1 MAVEEKRNI
10 NEDFGNRLRE
20 IIEKRK
26 KETGQNL
33 RAVAKDL
40 DVSLGV
46 LSDWQNGNKTPRGD
60 SIAKLAKYFGVSADY
75 LLGLTE
81 AQTVDTDLRAVADY
95 TGLTEN
101 AILAL
106 KDSEMFECY
115 DRSQKKILS
124 DMLSDESCL
133 HQIVNS
139 IYLYLKDRFS
149 LIFRITALL
158 KRIAPTASIRSFF
171 IRTMSALSMATS
183 VPAPIAIPT
192 SAEASAGASLIP
204 SPIIATLCPLFF
216 KADIFS
222 SFCVGSTPAMTSSI
236 PT

>member
-124 DMLSDESCL
+124 DM
-133 HQIVNS
+133 IKKNGVN
-139 IYLYLKDRFS
+139 I
-149 LIFRITALL
+149 
-158 KRIAPTASIRSFF
+158 IAIGNGTASRETERFAKEVIKEIKENKPQTVDYSRSKTG
-171 IRTMSALSMATS
+171 RKNLGDETLWR
-183 VPAPIAIPT
+183 AI
-192 SAEASAGASLIP
+192 L
-204 SPIIATLCPLFF
+204 
-216 KADIFS
+216 
-222 SFCVGSTPAMTSSI
+222 
-236 PT
+236 

>member
-81 AQTVDTDLRAVADY
+81 AQTVADY

-139 IYLYLKDRFS
+139 IYLYLKATEEQVHEAEELLEGEAELDLRGADS
-149 LIFRITALL
+149 SDMELCLFRASRAIEDYMKHL
-158 KRIAPTASIRSFF
+158 KHEKLKE
-171 IRTMSALSMATS
+171 LS
-183 VPAPIAIPT
+183 V
-192 SAEASAGASLIP
+192 EV
-204 SPIIATLCPLFF
+204 
-216 KADIFS
+216 DIENL
-222 SFCVGSTPAMTSSI
+222 
-236 PT
+236 

>member
-101 AILAL
+101 AIW
-106 KDSEMFECY
+106 
-115 DRSQKKILS
+115 RSKIRKCLS
-124 DMLSDESCL
+124 VTIEVKRKYCL
-133 HQIVNS
+133 ICFQ
-139 IYLYLKDRFS
+139 
-149 LIFRITALL
+149 
-158 KRIAPTASIRSFF
+158 
-171 IRTMSALSMATS
+171 M
-183 VPAPIAIPT
+183 
-192 SAEASAGASLIP
+192 
-204 SPIIATLCPLFF
+204 
-216 KADIFS
+216 KAV
-222 SFCVGSTPAMTSSI
+222 CTKL
-236 PT
+236 

>member
-139 IYLYLKDRFS
+139 IYLYLKATEEQVHEAEELLEGEAELDLRGADS
-149 LIFRITALL
+149 SDMELCLFRASRAIEDYMNHL
-158 KRIAPTASIRSFF
+158 KHEKLKE
-171 IRTMSALSMATS
+171 LS
-183 VPAPIAIPT
+183 V
-192 SAEASAGASLIP
+192 EV
-204 SPIIATLCPLFF
+204 
-216 KADIFS
+216 DIENL
-222 SFCVGSTPAMTSSI
+222 
-236 PT
+236 